1 MVVVVIVDIVL
12 FFVIVDVVVIVVG
25 VVVIVVV
32 VLIVGV
38 VCMMLFGVG
47 DVFVVVA
54 LISVCFVSE
63 LTPSATDL
71 PNSSAMPHTQF
82 VPQLHFRGKH
92 GDLYWQYP
100 YDAAIPVCID
110 TLEKCAQKKK

>member
-1 MVVVVIVDIVL
+1 M

-32 VLIVGV
+32 VLIDGV
-38 VCMMLFGVG
+38 VCMVLFGVG
-47 DVFVVVA
+47 NIFVVVA
-54 LISVCFVSE
+54 LISVFFSE
-63 LTPSATDL
+63 ATPSATDL

-92 GDLYWQYP
+92 GDLYCQYP

-110 TLEKCAQKKK
+110 TLQKCAQKKNE